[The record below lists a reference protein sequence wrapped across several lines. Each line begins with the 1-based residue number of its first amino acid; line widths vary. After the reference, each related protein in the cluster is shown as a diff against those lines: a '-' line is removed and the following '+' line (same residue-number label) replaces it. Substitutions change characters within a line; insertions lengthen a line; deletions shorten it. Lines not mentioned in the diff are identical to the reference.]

1 MSDDETVNYQSGK
14 VKAISQVGETVERLA
29 ESSSE
34 DVKFAYANVKMLA
47 VVLQQL
53 GSYHLR
59 VKQDQQASKLPLKES
74 TYMIKAIDECIKI
87 VKHLHNT
94 TEVSALKFEGAA
106 HALKETV
113 NSIKR
118 IYDDELKKKDSFFQY
133 SSQDEKD
140 PLMRPNGY
148 PPEKKQTVTK
158 KKTVKKK

>member
-14 VKAISQVGETVERLA
+14 VKAISQVGETIERLA

-34 DVKFAYANVKMLA
+34 DVKLTHANVKILA
-47 VVLQQL
+47 VALQHL
-53 GSYHLR
+53 SNYHLR

-74 TYMIKAIDECIKI
+74 TYMIKAIDECLRI
-87 VKHLHNT
+87 VKQLHNS

-106 HALKETV
+106 YALKETV
-113 NSIKR
+113 NSVKR
-118 IYDDELKKKDSFFQY
+118 IYDDELKKKDAFVQY

-140 PLMRPNGY
+140 PMLRPNGY